1 MSWTVFFV
9 AIFSSMLINNVVLLR
24 FLGVCPFLGVSKKSS
39 SALGMSMAVMFVMV
53 VASAVTY
60 LLYYLVLE
68 PLNIEYVQTI
78 AFILIIA
85 SLVQLVEMFIKK
97 TSKALYKSLGI
108 YLPLITTNCAIL
120 GVAVSNIADDFAG
133 QYDVFPGFLV
143 AIVTAFG
150 TALGF
155 GLIMFAFSSIRERLD
170 SANIPAA
177 WKGVPVALVTAGIM
191 AIAFLGLQGI
201 V

>member
-9 AIFSSMLINNVVLLR
+9 AIFSSMLINNVILMR
-24 FLGVCPFLGVSKKSS
+24 FLGVCPFLGVSKKTE
-39 SALGMSMAVMFVMV
+39 SALGMSVAVMFVMV
-53 VASAVTY
+53 VASFVTY
-60 LLYYLVLE
+60 VLYYFVLA

-85 SLVQLVEMFIKK
+85 SLVQLVEMFIKRF
-97 TSKALYKSLGI
+97 SKKLYKSLGI

-120 GVAVSNIADDFAG
+120 GVAVSNISEDFAG
-133 QYDVFPGFLV
+133 QYGNMPGLAV
-143 AIVTAFG
+143 ALMTAFG

-155 GLIMFAFSSIRERLD
+155 GLIMFAFSAIRERLD
-170 SANIPAA
+170 AAAIPEA
-177 WKGVPVALVTAGIM
+177 WKGVPVALITAGIM
-191 AIAFLGLQGI
+191 ALAFVGLGGI

>member
-39 SALGMSMAVMFVMV
+39 SALGMSAAVMFVMV

-60 LLYYLVLE
+60 LLYYLVLA

-97 TSKALYKSLGI
+97 TSKKLYKSLGI

-120 GVAVSNIADDFAG
+120 GVAVSNIAEDFAG
-133 QYDVFPGFLV
+133 QYSVVPGFFV

-150 TALGF
+150 AALGF

-170 SANIPAA
+170 AANIPAA

>member
-9 AIFSSMLINNVVLLR
+9 AIFSSMLINNVILLR
-24 FLGVCPFLGVSKKSS
+24 FLGVCPFLGVSKKSD
-39 SALGMSMAVMFVMV
+39 SALGMSIAVMFVMV
-53 VASAVTY
+53 IASMVTY
-60 LLYYLVLE
+60 LLYYLVLV
-68 PLNIEYVQTI
+68 PLNIEYIQTI

-97 TSKALYKSLGI
+97 ASKKLYKALGI

-120 GVAVSNIADDFAG
+120 GVAVSNISDDFASQYGFG
-133 QYDVFPGFLV
+133 QGFLV
-143 AIVTAFG
+143 ASVTALG

-155 GLIMFAFSSIRERLD
+155 GLIIFAFSAIRERLD
-170 SANIPAA
+170 AADIPEN

-191 AIAFLGLQGI
+191 AIAFLGLAGI